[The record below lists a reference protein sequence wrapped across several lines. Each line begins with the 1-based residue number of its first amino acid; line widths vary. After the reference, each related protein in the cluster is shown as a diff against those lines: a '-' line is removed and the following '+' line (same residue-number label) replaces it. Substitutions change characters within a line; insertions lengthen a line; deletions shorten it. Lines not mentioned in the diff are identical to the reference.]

1 MPTSHRALPILKID
15 NKDAPKD
22 ILENVLQIIVEESLH
37 RPSLFTL
44 VIRNDYK
51 SGVSADKPWERQ
63 KLFAIGKSISIGFSR
78 SILESEVIAG
88 EEKPEY
94 LIDGEIT
101 AIETQFTEQTQAPII
116 VRGYD
121 FSHRLH
127 RGRHN
132 RSFQNMTDSDVIKKI
147 AEEVNLK
154 TGNDTVDDSGEPHD
168 YLFQENQSNMA
179 FLRQRAARI
188 GFELFVRDRKL
199 YFRQPKAEQQ
209 SLPLTWLKDVRSFHV
224 RVTSTEQVQSV
235 EVRGWD
241 YTTKRPIVATA
252 ESENLLTEIDPNQVG
267 SKTSTAFEN
276 MKEAPKMVVVDQ
288 PVFKPK
294 EADAIAQA
302 LCDELG
308 GQFVVADARAEGNP
322 AIRPGLQV
330 ELKDLGPYTGKYY
343 VTETRHVYA
352 ERVYDTEFSVRG
364 LRGGNLLDAFS
375 PTTQLRPGQTPLVG
389 IVTDNEDPDDLGRVK
404 VKFPTLTE
412 DHNSNWARVVS
423 MGAADG
429 RGFDCLP
436 EIDDEVLVAFEHGDI
451 HRPYILGGVWNG
463 EDAPPNA
470 VSKNVQDG
478 KVRLRTFQTRTG
490 HKIQFVEEDKDT
502 KAGVYVETQGGYKV
516 QLNESAKT
524 ITITTPMGKQSI
536 ELSDADNTIKT
547 TNLIGDVQT
556 TAMGQV
562 NTTAT
567 GPIMETSTTSIT
579 QSSPGPVNV
588 TGNPVSISSGS
599 PMNLTAPFINMVGI
613 PIVISPGVVP
623 IDCKGVFSVAAGA
636 AINLAAAAAI
646 PITAGAAIPITAG
659 GTITLT
665 APSVYINSPDIRM
678 NGMRPVLV
686 PLP

>member
-451 HRPYILGGVWNG
+451 HRPYIMGGVWNG